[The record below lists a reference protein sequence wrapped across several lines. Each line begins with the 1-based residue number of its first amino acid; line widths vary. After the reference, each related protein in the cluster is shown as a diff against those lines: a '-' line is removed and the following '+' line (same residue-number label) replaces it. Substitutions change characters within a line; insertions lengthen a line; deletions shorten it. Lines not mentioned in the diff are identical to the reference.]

1 MRQQPLQ
8 WHPAFQAVMQIELAE
23 YQDWLKYSAL
33 PKKEN
38 VWLSRLRPGLDVEED
53 IAMLAQAYQG
63 RDENPLYSAV
73 MELIVRANKKQYEE
87 AKHMCNALR
96 ELFAEEI
103 EEGRQRG
110 KAEGKIEGKIEGK
123 EEGHCLAFIEI
134 LRRKVENGKSLEESA
149 EALEERPED
158 IEKLYRLIENQGADA
173 DAELIY
179 QLYRADVKSS
189 EKKEGQ
195 R

>member
-1 MRQQPLQ
+1 
-8 WHPAFQAVMQIELAE
+8 
-23 YQDWLKYSAL
+23 
-33 PKKEN
+33 
-38 VWLSRLRPGLDVEED
+38 
-53 IAMLAQAYQG
+53 
-63 RDENPLYSAV
+63 
-73 MELIVRANKKQYEE
+73 
-87 AKHMCNALR
+87 MCNALR

-103 EEGRQRG
+103 EEGRKKG
-110 KAEGKIEGKIEGK
+110 KAEGKIEGKA
-123 EEGHCLAFIEI
+123 EGHCLAFIEI

-149 EALEERPED
+149 EALEEKPED
-158 IEKLYRLIENQGADA
+158 IERLYRLIENQGPDA

>member
-53 IAMLAQAYQG
+53 IAMLAQAYQR

-73 MELIVRANKKQYEE
+73 MELIVRANRKQYEE

-103 EEGRQRG
+103 EEGRQRAIVWLSLKFSG
-110 KAEGKIEGKIEGK
+110 ARWRMENPWRNRQRPWRRGRKISRSFT
-123 EEGHCLAFIEI
+123 A
-134 LRRKVENGKSLEESA
+134 
-149 EALEERPED
+149 
-158 IEKLYRLIENQGADA
+158 
-173 DAELIY
+173 
-179 QLYRADVKSS
+179 
-189 EKKEGQ
+189 
-195 R
+195 

>member
-33 PKKEN
+33 PKKKN

-53 IAMLAQAYQG
+53 IAMLAQAYQR

-73 MELIVRANKKQYEE
+73 MELIVRANRKQYEE

-158 IEKLYRLIENQGADA
+158 IEKLYRLIENQGPDA

-189 EKKEGQ
+189 EEKEGQ

>member
-38 VWLSRLRPGLDVEED
+38 VWLSRLRSGLDVEED

-73 MELIVRANKKQYEE
+73 MELIVRANRKQYEE

-103 EEGRQRG
+103 EEGRQR
-110 KAEGKIEGKIEGK
+110 ERQK
-123 EEGHCLAFIEI
+123 E
-134 LRRKVENGKSLEESA
+134 K
-149 EALEERPED
+149 
-158 IEKLYRLIENQGADA
+158 
-173 DAELIY
+173 
-179 QLYRADVKSS
+179 
-189 EKKEGQ
+189 
-195 R
+195 